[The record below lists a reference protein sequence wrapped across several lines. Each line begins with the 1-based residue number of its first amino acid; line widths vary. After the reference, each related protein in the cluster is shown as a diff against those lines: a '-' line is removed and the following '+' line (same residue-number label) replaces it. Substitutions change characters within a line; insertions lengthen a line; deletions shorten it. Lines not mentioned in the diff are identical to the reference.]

1 MEVYNTGGS
10 PPFLPDLA
18 TPTTTNEPYLDWLQF
33 MLGLDTES
41 IPQVVS
47 TSYGDDEQAVPL
59 SFATAVCNG
68 FAQLGARGVSLL
80 FASGDNGVGSN
91 GECVSNDG
99 RNASMFL
106 PIFPGSCVSIPLSL
120 ARYVVGR

>member
-1 MEVYNTGGS
+1 MSRIWTGCNSCSGS
-10 PPFLPDLA
+10 VLRVFRRLSA
-18 TPTTTNEPYLDWLQF
+18 
-33 MLGLDTES
+33 
-41 IPQVVS
+41 

-99 RNASMFL
+99 RSASMFL